1 MSFPSYFAIVF
12 PNISCNF
19 NSICNLLMM
28 LIIVHLRSF
37 VSWIHHFVTLKRDLE
52 LVMGDADQEKCWSQ
66 NYKLES
72 ESLHLFFPV
81 LQFPYDYLRVSK
93 ASVVRAQPRKE
104 DVLFLREVQVPIQEV
119 PELCQTLRGCLGV
132 PAASKCQDAI
142 QAYSGCTPVPAL
154 EDCFLQNQ
162 EFCFCRF

>member
-1 MSFPSYFAIVF
+1 MS
-12 PNISCNF
+12 ISKRVLVCEYEYE
-19 NSICNLLMM
+19 I
-28 LIIVHLRSF
+28 
-37 VSWIHHFVTLKRDLE
+37 VTLKRDLE

-66 NYKLES
+66 NYKLKS

-162 EFCFCRF
+162 EFCFPPSQPLCIFMCYLALLGALSLF